1 MTHEDRLQSQ
11 CVRWFRLQYPNHVL
25 FAIPN
30 GGNRNAVTGAV
41 LKKTGTLAGVAD
53 LFLMRAA
60 QGNHGMFIEMKV
72 GKNTLTDTQRKFKDK
87 AHGAGYAYA
96 VCRTLDEFMETIN
109 EYLQ

>member
-30 GGNRNAVTGAV
+30 GGNRNAITGAL

-53 LFLMRAA
+53 LFLMCAA
-60 QGNHGMFIEMKV
+60 QGCNGMFIEMKV
-72 GKNTLTDTQRKFKDK
+72 GKNKLTESQDQFKYR
-87 AHGAGYAYA
+87 AVGAGYAYR
-96 VCRTLDEFMETIN
+96 VCRTIDEFMTEIN
-109 EYLQ
+109 NYLQ